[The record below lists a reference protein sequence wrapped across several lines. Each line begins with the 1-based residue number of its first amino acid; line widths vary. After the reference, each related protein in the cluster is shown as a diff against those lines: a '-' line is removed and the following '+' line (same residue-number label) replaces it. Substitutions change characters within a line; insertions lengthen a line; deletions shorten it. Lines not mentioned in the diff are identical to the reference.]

1 MEFYIVW
8 VLLIVVCIL
17 EAITSEV
24 YPPNFKNY
32 EDKKRGKKNTGK
44 RIS

>member
-24 YPPNFKNY
+24 YPPNFKNH
-32 EDKKRGKKNTGK
+32 EENNNKKKRSKDT
-44 RIS
+44 I